1 LRYLSHPLREAF
13 LQKSSRSPREA
24 EPRPDL
30 KDAGVVLP
38 HNGSTY
44 RPGFLGTVS
53 SVSMNASKRAA
64 PAAGSS
70 ELCLRGMARKER
82 ENSALTRQRCM
93 FTKIAKVKSLC
104 TVNCFNETPR
114 IRSLSFSSF
123 ASRRAQAKCVLALL
137 VGAFLAWDCWSAV
150 GLASRASQFAG
161 NFWGSFFEGI
171 LAVPFFLI
179 VGLIVKISAL
189 FR

>member
-1 LRYLSHPLREAF
+1 MEAPTAPPVPPTSLPTGSEGAACSSAPRLSSRVRERHQPSRSTKEQAERLSRSACFRLRYLSHPLREAF

-64 PAAGSS
+64 PA
-70 ELCLRGMARKER
+70 
-82 ENSALTRQRCM
+82 
-93 FTKIAKVKSLC
+93 
-104 TVNCFNETPR
+104 
-114 IRSLSFSSF
+114 
-123 ASRRAQAKCVLALL
+123 
-137 VGAFLAWDCWSAV
+137 
-150 GLASRASQFAG
+150 
-161 NFWGSFFEGI
+161 
-171 LAVPFFLI
+171 
-179 VGLIVKISAL
+179 
-189 FR
+189 